1 MDPEAYFTAMDLPG
15 FQLLIFAPRGTG
27 DSSRPPTP
35 NGYRI
40 AGYVEDLESL
50 RIHLGVDQLTLYG
63 NSHGGMV
70 SLAYACRHPDR
81 VARLIVTNA
90 PPRMDDAYRA
100 AAADLRQRFAETFED
115 GAERLA
121 AADAADAALDT
132 DIDGGERQLQFR
144 TLIARYVAHEG
155 PAETAFLDRLCSAPM
170 NWESVSV
177 MYAEMVDGLDVLEG
191 AEKVA
196 APALVIAGEFDVTVP
211 PAAMRWIA
219 DALTNS
225 RYVEFSGV
233 GHFVEVEAGP
243 LFSETVCNFL
253 AG

>member
-35 NGYRI
+35 DGYRI

-63 NSHGGMV
+63 NSHGGMA

-90 PPRMDDAYRA
+90 PPLMDDAYRA

-211 PAAMRWIA
+211 LQPC
-219 DALTNS
+219 
-225 RYVEFSGV
+225 G
-233 GHFVEVEAGP
+233 G
-243 LFSETVCNFL
+243 
-253 AG
+253 